1 VAVDET
7 LKCPVVL
14 RWNKAGKRFA
24 ICRTL
29 ILVDD
34 LPVHLESE
42 HDITSLEMLEFY
54 SDLANDPG
62 WADRA

>member
-1 VAVDET
+1 VAVEET

-24 ICRTL
+24 ICRRL

-34 LPVHLESE
+34 LSVHLERE

-54 SDLANDPG
+54 SDLASDPG

>member
-1 VAVDET
+1 MDET

-14 RWNKAGKRFA
+14 RWNEAGKRFA

-34 LPVHLESE
+34 LPVHLERE
-42 HDITSLEMLEFY
+42 HDITSPEIMEFY
-54 SDLANDPG
+54 SDLASDPS
-62 WADRA
+62 WVDRA

>member
-1 VAVDET
+1 MDET

-24 ICRTL
+24 ICRRL

-34 LPVHLESE
+34 LSVHLERE
-42 HDITSLEMLEFY
+42 HDITSSEMLEFY

-62 WADRA
+62 RPTVPKI

>member
-1 VAVDET
+1 VAVEET

-24 ICRTL
+24 ICRMF
-29 ILVDD
+29 IPVDD
-34 LPVHLESE
+34 LPVHFESE
-42 HDITSLEMLEFY
+42 HDITSPEMLEFY

-62 WADRA
+62 WAERA

>member
-1 VAVDET
+1 MDET

-14 RWNKAGKRFA
+14 RWNEAGKRFA

-34 LPVHLESE
+34 LPVHLERE
-42 HDITSLEMLEFY
+42 HDITSPEIMEFY
-54 SDLANDPG
+54 SDLASDPS